1 MFTEKELFVLR
12 NEEIEEATEKDYRQY
27 FCGNL
32 KRPQLLPF
40 IKISGLEIGISNYHQ
55 KSHDKPHFHTK
66 TPDMVYILEGEFSVR
81 ILETGEII
89 NLKAGDFISIPP
101 NVPYA
106 SRCKAGTKTL
116 FIKKLQENDKVEV
129 PITSEVSIWLN
140 EEI

>member
-1 MFTEKELFVLR
+1 MFTENELFVLR
-12 NEEIEEATEKDYRQY
+12 NQEIEETTSKDYRQY

-32 KRPQLLPF
+32 KKPQLLPF
-40 IKISGLEIGISNYHQ
+40 IKMSGLEIGISNYQ
-55 KSHDKPHFHTK
+55 YSSHDKPHFHTE

-81 ILETGEII
+81 ILETKEII
-89 NLKAGDFISIPP
+89 NLKKGDFISIPP

-116 FIKKLQENDKVEV
+116 FVKKLQENDKVEV
-129 PITSEVSIWLN
+129 PITPELSLWLN